1 VRVTLDDEEDARR
14 AIAAAKRALP
24 AFSMTTKEERSASKR
39 CDLPRPDRGGCY
51 LAQVSLLSAIFAN
64 FSGSSAREG
73 A

>member
-51 LAQVSLLSAIFAN
+51 LALN
-64 FSGSSAREG
+64 PG
-73 A
+73 